1 MPLSRLSAGI
11 ARKIAILG
19 TSTKDHSADRLINP
33 TALLLRCDPRLFRT
47 ARSGWRDQTRKNTYS
62 EDNAF
67 RELYLFS
74 ST

>member
-19 TSTKDHSADRLINP
+19 TSTRDHSEDRLINP
-33 TALLLRCDPRLFRT
+33 TASLLGCDPRLFRT

-62 EDNAF
+62 EDSAF
-67 RELYLFS
+67 RQFYLFIS
-74 ST
+74 K